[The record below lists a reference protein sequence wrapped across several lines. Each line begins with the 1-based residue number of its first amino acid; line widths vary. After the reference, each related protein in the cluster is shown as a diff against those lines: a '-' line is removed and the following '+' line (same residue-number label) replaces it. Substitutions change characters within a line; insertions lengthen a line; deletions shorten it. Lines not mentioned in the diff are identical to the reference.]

1 MSNASLITSLF
12 KYKSWANEE
21 ILAAMQQLN
30 DSNQQTERHMAIRIM
45 NHTYVVDQIF
55 AAHLLG
61 EPHNYTDTNTVET
74 PTLSELCE
82 VMQKS
87 DYWYSTY
94 VSTVTLS
101 ELNEKIRFTFT
112 DGDTGCMSREEILLH
127 VVTHSGYHRGAVGRI
142 LAQLNIA
149 PPRDLYSGY
158 LHKAEAA
165 CRSVNV

>member
-1 MSNASLITSLF
+1 MSNAYLIASLF

-30 DSNQQTERHMAIRIM
+30 DSNQQTELHTAIRIM
-45 NHTYVVDQIF
+45 NHTYVVDRIF

-61 EPHNYTDTNTVET
+61 EPHNYTATNTVET
-74 PTLSELCE
+74 PKLNELCE
-82 VMQKS
+82 VVQKS
-87 DYWYSTY
+87 DHWYSTY

-101 ELNEKIRFTFT
+101 ELNEKIRFKFT

-127 VVTHSGYHRGAVGRI
+127 IVTHGGYHRGAVGHI

-158 LHKAEAA
+158 LHKAEATR
-165 CRSVNV
+165 RSG

>member
-30 DSNQQTERHMAIRIM
+30 DSGQHTERHMAIRIM

-74 PTLSELCE
+74 PTLSKLCE
-82 VMQKS
+82 VVQKS
-87 DYWYSTY
+87 DHWYSAY
-94 VSTVTLS
+94 ISTVTLS
-101 ELNEKIRFTFT
+101 ELNEKIRFKFT

-127 VVTHSGYHRGAVGRI
+127 VVTHS
-142 LAQLNIA
+142 
-149 PPRDLYSGY
+149 S
-158 LHKAEAA
+158 
-165 CRSVNV
+165 

>member
-1 MSNASLITSLF
+1 MNNSTLLASLF

-21 ILAAMQQLN
+21 IFAAMQQLN
-30 DSNQQTERHMAIRIM
+30 DSTQQTERHTAIRIM
-45 NHTYVVDQIF
+45 NHTYVVDRIF
-55 AAHLLG
+55 AAHLLD

-82 VMQKS
+82 AVQKS
-87 DYWYSTY
+87 DYWYSAY
-94 VSTVTLS
+94 ISTVTLS
-101 ELNEKIRFTFT
+101 ELNEKIRFKFT

-127 VVTHSGYHRGAVGRI
+127 VVTHSNYHRGAVGRI

-165 CRSVNV
+165 RRSVNV